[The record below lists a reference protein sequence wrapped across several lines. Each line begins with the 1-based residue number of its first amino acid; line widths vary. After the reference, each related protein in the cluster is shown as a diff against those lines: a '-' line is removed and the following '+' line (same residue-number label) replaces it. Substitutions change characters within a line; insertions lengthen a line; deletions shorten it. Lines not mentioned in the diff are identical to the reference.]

1 RHTRFSRDWSSD
13 VCSSDLYGAD
23 KIRGIKQT
31 HQPSPWMNDYGQ
43 FSLMP
48 VSGRGEFN
56 QEKRASW
63 FSHKSEV
70 AKPYYYGVYLADHD
84 VTAEV
89 TPTERAAMFRFT
101 FGQSDSSF
109 VVLDAFDRGSEVEII
124 PEKNM

>member
-84 VTAEV
+84 VTAE
-89 TPTERAAMFRFT
+89 R
-101 FGQSDSSF
+101 
-109 VVLDAFDRGSEVEII
+109 SEEHTSEL
-124 PEKNM
+124 PSRENLGCRRLLAQ